1 LSAPGEN
8 VLEPARPND
17 ETAALPWRASTRVAF
32 RFTFCYLT
40 QYALGCGNAT
50 PWRALPWL
58 GKHLFEPLC
67 AAPYLL
73 AAQWMGTHVFHLQ
86 GPAAH
91 LHTTSYSDRAL
102 DWIAAGL
109 MLAIA
114 AAATA
119 IWSALD
125 RNRRE
130 YRTLLAWFRFG
141 LRLTLAVAM
150 LNYGSWKIFPIQMP
164 PPSLAVLNEPLGQ
177 TSPLTLLW
185 TLLGLNPLYENICGG
200 IEFLG
205 ALLLLTRRTALVG
218 ALLAAF
224 VMINVVLF
232 NCFFDVPVKLYAANL
247 LLMALVAIVPDLR
260 ALWGFFWRQTPSA
273 PTSLWQPA
281 LRGRVRWLLP
291 ALELLVLL
299 TVGIVASSAH
309 YRQHALE
316 EASLRHPSPLSGEW
330 HLDAGTLLTGD
341 GVPMSDLV
349 LEPDGRVNVRAADGS
364 LWGGTIYRAAEPQ
377 LHLTGPGLPAITFA
391 ISQPDPAHLIL
402 TPTTRDATPLRLT
415 RVPLPTHYP
424 LQERG
429 FHFINEWGLER

>member
-1 LSAPGEN
+1 MAAASPS
-8 VLEPARPND
+8 RPWN
-17 ETAALPWRASTRVAF
+17 TATRVAF
-32 RFTFCYLT
+32 RFTFCYVA

-50 PWRALPWL
+50 AWRALPWV
-58 GKHLFEPLC
+58 GTHVFEPLC
-67 AAPYLL
+67 ATPYLL
-73 AAQWMGTHVFHLQ
+73 AAQWFAQHLLHLH

-91 LHTTSYSDRAL
+91 LHSTGYGDRAL

-109 MLAIA
+109 MLVLAAIA
-114 AAATA
+114 TI

-125 RNRRE
+125 RRRTD
-130 YRTLLAWFRFG
+130 YNTLLAWFRFG
-141 LRLTLAVAM
+141 VRLTLAVAM

-164 PPSLAVLNEPLGQ
+164 PPSLAVLNEPLGS

-205 ALLLLTRRTALVG
+205 ALLLLSRRTALMG

-224 VMINVVLF
+224 VMTNVVLF

-260 ALWGFFWRQTPSA
+260 SLFGFFWSHTPSA

-299 TVGIVASSAH
+299 SVGIMASAAH
-309 YRQHALE
+309 YRQPALE
-316 EASLRHPSPLSGEW
+316 EANLRHPSPLAGEW
-330 HLDAGTLLTGD
+330 HLDAGTLLTGE

-349 LEPDGRVNVRAADGS
+349 FEPAGRLNVRAADGT
-364 LWGGTIYRAAEPQ
+364 LWGGSTYRNAHPLESLLLRIA
-377 LHLTGPGLPAITFA
+377 GPGLPDITYTA
-391 ISQPDPAHLIL
+391 YQTDASHLVL
-402 TPTTRDATPLRLT
+402 TPTSGTANQLRLT
-415 RVPLPTHYP
+415 RVPLPAHYP
-424 LQERG
+424 LLERG
-429 FHFINEWGLER
+429 FHLVNEWGLER